1 MVAIVVIVEVATVT
15 VDVTILIP
23 QLATLAL
30 RSAVIAFSHI
40 VPVLPAVTLNI
51 ALVTPDVAAVFSSIT
66 ALTSPIVVAISI
78 VTPFLRACRESTA
91 TEHAH
96 RQNPHQNLLHVP
108 IPPESSNCL
117 ACINTHFRMSCG
129 KEFLKKLFTCRCA
142 PNRLGRIDG
151 GGTVEALVAW
161 ARAHGRREP
170 LLCNSA
176 CRCAAN
182 RLGGIDGGGTVEA
195 LVAGQLCLSLRSKP
209 LGQN

>member
-40 VPVLPAVTLNI
+40 VPVLPAVTLII

-96 RQNPHQNLLHVP
+96 GQNPHQNLLHVP

-117 ACINTHFRMSCG
+117 AVITLIF
-129 KEFLKKLFTCRCA
+129 
-142 PNRLGRIDG
+142 D
-151 GGTVEALVAW
+151 
-161 ARAHGRREP
+161 
-170 LLCNSA
+170 
-176 CRCAAN
+176 
-182 RLGGIDGGGTVEA
+182 
-195 LVAGQLCLSLRSKP
+195 
-209 LGQN
+209 